1 MKCPKCGKPL
11 KQINVID
18 TANYIKRRFHCKC
31 CNHRATSYEFF
42 ANDLPSGFTASGT
55 RVLIGDNCKDIVP
68 GIYAG
73 SSINSLYPHLAID
86 NDGQLQGRLIIPIPW
101 EAKEI

>member
-11 KQINVID
+11 KQINAVD
-18 TANYIKRRFHCKC
+18 TVNYIKRRFYCRS
-31 CNHRATSYEFF
+31 CNHRSTSYEFF
-42 ANDLPSGFTASGT
+42 ANDLPPGFTASGT
-55 RVLIGDNCKDIVP
+55 RVLIGDNRRDIVP

-86 NDGQLQGRLIIPIPW
+86 EDGVLQGKRIVIVPW
-101 EAKEI
+101 EGKEL